1 MSAVATR
8 AAGNRRTAKAAGG
21 PLPHQRAKILPTIVL
36 LVGAFY
42 CLVPVA
48 WVVVAATKS
57 SGELFSTFTFAPG
70 TGLLDNLRDL
80 FTYGDGRFVTWAGNS
95 ALYAGV
101 GSAASTLISA
111 LAGYGMAKYDFRG
124 RNVLFYAI
132 LGGVLVPGMTLAI
145 PQYLLMA
152 QTGLVGSY
160 WSVLLPSLISPF
172 SIYLARVYAIASVP
186 DATLEAARIDGAS
199 EYRILGTIG
208 LPMMVPGMVTI
219 FMLHFVSTWNNFLLP
234 YIMLSD
240 ESKFPITVG
249 LYTLLAQ
256 GSSEPAL
263 YGIAIVGAAVSV
275 IPLIALLL
283 FLQRFWRLDLL
294 SGGLKG

>member
-1 MSAVATR
+1 MSAANSVLTHRR
-8 AAGNRRTAKAAGG
+8 A
-21 PLPHQRAKILPTIVL
+21 QILPTIVL
-36 LVGAFY
+36 LLGSIY

-48 WVVVAATKS
+48 WVLVASTKS

-80 FTYGDGRFVTWAGNS
+80 FTYGNGLYLRWTANS
-95 ALYAGV
+95 ALYAIAGA
-101 GSAASTLISA
+101 AASTLISA
-111 LAGYGMAKYDFRG
+111 LAGYAMAKYEFRG
-124 RNVLFYAI
+124 RSLLFYAI
-132 LGGVLVPGMTLAI
+132 LAGVLVPGMTLAI
-145 PQYLLMA
+145 PQYLIMSELD
-152 QTGLVGSY
+152 LVGGY

-172 SIYLARVYAIASVP
+172 GIYLARVYAMASVP
-186 DATLEAARIDGAS
+186 DSTMEAARIDGAS
-199 EYRILGTIG
+199 EYRIFGSIG

-219 FMLHFVSTWNNFLLP
+219 FLLQFVGIWNNFLLP

-249 LYTLLAQ
+249 LYTVLSK
-256 GSSEPAL
+256 GSGQPTL

-275 IPLIALLL
+275 IPLIVLLL
-283 FLQRFWRLDLL
+283 SLQRFWRLDLL

>member
-1 MSAVATR
+1 MSAANSVLTHRR
-8 AAGNRRTAKAAGG
+8 A
-21 PLPHQRAKILPTIVL
+21 QILPTIVL
-36 LVGAFY
+36 LLGSIY

-48 WVVVAATKS
+48 WVLVASTKS

-80 FTYGDGRFVTWAGNS
+80 FTYGNGLYLRWTANS
-95 ALYAGV
+95 ALYAIAGA
-101 GSAASTLISA
+101 AASTLISA
-111 LAGYGMAKYDFRG
+111 LAGYAMAKYEFRG
-124 RNVLFYAI
+124 RSLLFYAI
-132 LGGVLVPGMTLAI
+132 LAGVLVPGMTLAI
-145 PQYLLMA
+145 PQYLIMSELD
-152 QTGLVGSY
+152 LVGGY

-172 SIYLARVYAIASVP
+172 GIYLARVYAMASVP
-186 DATLEAARIDGAS
+186 DATMEAARIDGAS
-199 EYRILGTIG
+199 EYRIFGSIG

-219 FMLHFVSTWNNFLLP
+219 FLLQFVGIWNNFLLP

-249 LYTLLAQ
+249 LFTVLSK
-256 GSSEPAL
+256 GSGQPTL

-275 IPLIALLL
+275 IPLIVLLL
-283 FLQRFWRLDLL
+283 TLQRFWRLDLL